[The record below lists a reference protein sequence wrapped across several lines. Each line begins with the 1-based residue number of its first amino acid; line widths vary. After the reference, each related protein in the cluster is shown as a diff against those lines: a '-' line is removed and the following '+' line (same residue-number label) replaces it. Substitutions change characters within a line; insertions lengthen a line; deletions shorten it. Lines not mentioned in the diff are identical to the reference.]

1 MELYV
6 LIFLILCVVLLFIF
20 LFLQQRPAK
29 SADSERVLREL
40 NAQREDMAA
49 MQQQFNNQL
58 MMLQTQISQL
68 MKTDL
73 QSLHENV
80 EQRMSHLELTL
91 NENLH
96 HGYQTTTQVFGK
108 VLQQMG
114 RLDESQQSIREVSAS
129 ILQLQNVLNDK
140 KTRGIFGEHRYQKQ
154 YKLSNG
160 TIADAVLFA
169 SEPLRMICIDSKF
182 PLENYNRLMSA
193 DTAQEKARAHAQ
205 FVQDVKRHIRA
216 IASKYILPQE
226 TAEFACMFLPA
237 EAVFS
242 YIYASCDEVVRYSYE
257 EKVYM
262 VSPTTLMAYLTA
274 IRAIYLGVQRNEHVE
289 QIQQE
294 LKHLQVEFERFHKR
308 YQTVGSDFER
318 TYQDMRQLQI
328 TAGKI
333 VKRFEEIQ
341 EVQLDKK
348 KDSAA

>member
-140 KTRGIFGEHRYQKQ
+140 KTRGIFGEIELYSLLETAMGTDEHRYQKQ

-160 TIADAVLFA
+160 TIADA
-169 SEPLRMICIDSKF
+169 
-182 PLENYNRLMSA
+182 
-193 DTAQEKARAHAQ
+193 
-205 FVQDVKRHIRA
+205 
-216 IASKYILPQE
+216 
-226 TAEFACMFLPA
+226 
-237 EAVFS
+237 
-242 YIYASCDEVVRYSYE
+242 
-257 EKVYM
+257 
-262 VSPTTLMAYLTA
+262 
-274 IRAIYLGVQRNEHVE
+274 
-289 QIQQE
+289 
-294 LKHLQVEFERFHKR
+294 
-308 YQTVGSDFER
+308 
-318 TYQDMRQLQI
+318 
-328 TAGKI
+328 GK
-333 VKRFEEIQ
+333 
-341 EVQLDKK
+341 L
-348 KDSAA
+348 